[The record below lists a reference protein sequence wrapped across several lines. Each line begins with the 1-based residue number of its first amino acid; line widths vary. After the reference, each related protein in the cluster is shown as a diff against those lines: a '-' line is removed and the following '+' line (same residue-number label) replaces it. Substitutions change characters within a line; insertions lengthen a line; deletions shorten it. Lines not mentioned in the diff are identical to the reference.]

1 MVSSVFR
8 MQSIIRLR
16 IRTTSISTRSEALN
30 KFPHLCE
37 PQFPHLFPFLSC
49 EFTSLP
55 RQLTLKEQAPNAA
68 AGERLYS

>member
-16 IRTTSISTRSEALN
+16 IRTTSTSTRSEALN

-49 EFTSLP
+49 KFASLP
-55 RQLTLKEQAPNAA
+55 RQLFLKEQAPNAA